1 MSSRII
7 DYSKWD
13 TLKYSS
19 SSSSEEDDE
28 KARATI
34 AHLGDLLLSSSQRTS
49 SSSPLWN
56 GLVLHHKDVFVSHVL
71 PKLNTTDRCFF
82 SMVGRES
89 RGVLEYA
96 GVNVSKLCWNVHECS
111 SISTLELVWNH
122 MLWGEKFED
131 GTVRDQAWFCEQV
144 AATNKLEFL
153 KWAREVKQCEWDE
166 DTIKMA
172 AFTGN
177 LEMLKYCFS
186 NECPYDEERSCEQAA
201 IEGHLDCLRFLFD
214 KVKPSRDTEKDVVT
228 QAACGG
234 HVEILKYFVEE
245 RKIWDDLKLD
255 CVATAALHGKLD
267 CIKYLFGESI
277 TQHSSNT
284 FLLSSKECTHDAC
297 FVLEAKSDSTTRN
310 DEDSSAEAKSCFV
323 SENTRGRCLRKRR
336 RSIVLLQI
344 TSSMAAL
351 MSNIS
356 EEKVFAASSSPEDVP
371 KEYAEKLRSACEL
384 LLKSIEY
391 ERAHPSAS
399 VSERFAAADPA
410 KQAVKEYIQT
420 WQGRPETRDLET
432 SVITGEVLREL
443 ARYYKKNGSQV
454 ALDAELRD
462 DVVVPKLN
470 EVLNMLPA
478 KAPTLAERVLGIST
492 NSSNKAN

>member
-1 MSSRII
+1 MTVCTTVYSATARTSEFSSFSFFNTK
-7 DYSKWD
+7 DD
-13 TLKYSS
+13 TFRRSS
-19 SSSSEEDDE
+19 S
-28 KARATI
+28 KAKHHHHIQQKHQERMSAKKKKK
-34 AHLGDLLLSSSQRTS
+34 LSTTAMTSRRTGHQF
-49 SSSPLWN
+49 SPLEEEKEI
-56 GLVLHHKDVFVSHVL
+56 GKSRCYFI
-71 PKLNTTDRCFF
+71 TT
-82 SMVGRES
+82 
-89 RGVLEYA
+89 
-96 GVNVSKLCWNVHECS
+96 
-111 SISTLELVWNH
+111 
-122 MLWGEKFED
+122 
-131 GTVRDQAWFCEQV
+131 
-144 AATNKLEFL
+144 TN
-153 KWAREVKQCEWDE
+153 
-166 DTIKMA
+166 
-172 AFTGN
+172 
-177 LEMLKYCFS
+177 
-186 NECPYDEERSCEQAA
+186 CPSA
-201 IEGHLDCLRFLFD
+201 
-214 KVKPSRDTEKDVVT
+214 
-228 QAACGG
+228 
-234 HVEILKYFVEE
+234 
-245 RKIWDDLKLD
+245 
-255 CVATAALHGKLD
+255 
-267 CIKYLFGESI
+267 
-277 TQHSSNT
+277 
-284 FLLSSKECTHDAC
+284 
-297 FVLEAKSDSTTRN
+297 LEAKSHSTTRN

>member
-1 MSSRII
+1 MSAKKKKKLSTTAMTSR
-7 DYSKWD
+7 
-13 TLKYSS
+13 
-19 SSSSEEDDE
+19 
-28 KARATI
+28 
-34 AHLGDLLLSSSQRTS
+34 RTGHQF
-49 SSSPLWN
+49 SPLEEEKER
-56 GLVLHHKDVFVSHVL
+56 GKSRRSFI
-71 PKLNTTDRCFF
+71 TT
-82 SMVGRES
+82 
-89 RGVLEYA
+89 
-96 GVNVSKLCWNVHECS
+96 
-111 SISTLELVWNH
+111 
-122 MLWGEKFED
+122 
-131 GTVRDQAWFCEQV
+131 
-144 AATNKLEFL
+144 TN
-153 KWAREVKQCEWDE
+153 
-166 DTIKMA
+166 
-172 AFTGN
+172 
-177 LEMLKYCFS
+177 
-186 NECPYDEERSCEQAA
+186 CPS
-201 IEGHLDCLRFLFD
+201 
-214 KVKPSRDTEKDVVT
+214 
-228 QAACGG
+228 
-234 HVEILKYFVEE
+234 
-245 RKIWDDLKLD
+245 
-255 CVATAALHGKLD
+255 
-267 CIKYLFGESI
+267 
-277 TQHSSNT
+277 
-284 FLLSSKECTHDAC
+284 
-297 FVLEAKSDSTTRN
+297 VLEAKSVSTTRN

-336 RSIVLLQI
+336 RSIVLLQV

>member
-1 MSSRII
+1 MPVCTTV
-7 DYSKWD
+7 YS
-13 TLKYSS
+13 
-19 SSSSEEDDE
+19 
-28 KARATI
+28 AT
-34 AHLGDLLLSSSQRTS
+34 ARTS
-49 SSSPLWN
+49 EFSSFSFFNDKDDALRRRRSKTKHHHHIQQKHKERMSAKKKKKLSTTAMTSRRTGHQFSPLEEEKER
-56 GLVLHHKDVFVSHVL
+56 GKSRRSFI
-71 PKLNTTDRCFF
+71 TT
-82 SMVGRES
+82 
-89 RGVLEYA
+89 
-96 GVNVSKLCWNVHECS
+96 
-111 SISTLELVWNH
+111 
-122 MLWGEKFED
+122 
-131 GTVRDQAWFCEQV
+131 
-144 AATNKLEFL
+144 TN
-153 KWAREVKQCEWDE
+153 
-166 DTIKMA
+166 
-172 AFTGN
+172 
-177 LEMLKYCFS
+177 
-186 NECPYDEERSCEQAA
+186 CPS
-201 IEGHLDCLRFLFD
+201 
-214 KVKPSRDTEKDVVT
+214 
-228 QAACGG
+228 
-234 HVEILKYFVEE
+234 
-245 RKIWDDLKLD
+245 
-255 CVATAALHGKLD
+255 
-267 CIKYLFGESI
+267 
-277 TQHSSNT
+277 
-284 FLLSSKECTHDAC
+284 
-297 FVLEAKSDSTTRN
+297 VLEAKSDSTTRN